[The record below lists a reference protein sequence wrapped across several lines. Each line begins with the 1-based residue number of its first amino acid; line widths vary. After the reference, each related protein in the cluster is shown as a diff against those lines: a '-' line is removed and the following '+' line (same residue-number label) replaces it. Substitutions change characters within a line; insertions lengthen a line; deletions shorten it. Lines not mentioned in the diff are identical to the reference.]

1 MLTAALWE
9 ITRRRSS
16 AWALWVGSWII
27 TFGLVIGLP
36 ARCLILIKLSGE
48 PEMITIGSLQKYL
61 HERIPISKAMGV
73 EVLEAT
79 LNGVK
84 LAAPLS
90 PNINHRETVF
100 GGSASAVAI
109 LSAWSLLYLRLK
121 NENINCRI
129 VIQRNTI
136 TYEHPITD
144 MFSASSV
151 VCDPSVWLKFIIT
164 LKRKNRARVKI
175 NSILHCNDR
184 KVGEFGGDFVAIA
197 SQTA

>member
-1 MLTAALWE
+1 MATAL
-9 ITRRRSS
+9 
-16 AWALWVGSWII
+16 
-27 TFGLVIGLP
+27 F
-36 ARCLILIKLSGE
+36 
-48 PEMITIGSLQKYL
+48 LQKYL
-61 HERIPISKAMGV
+61 YDRIPISSAMGV

-79 LNGVK
+79 VHGVK

-121 NENINCRI
+121 NENINSGI
-129 VIQRNTI
+129 VIQRSTM

-144 MFSASSV
+144 RFTASSV
-151 VCDPSVWLKFIIT
+151 VCDPSIWLKFIST

-175 NSILHCNDR
+175 NSILYCNER
-184 KVGEFGGDFVAIA
+184 KVGVFEGDFVAID

>member
-1 MLTAALWE
+1 MVKA
-9 ITRRRSS
+9 
-16 AWALWVGSWII
+16 
-27 TFGLVIGLP
+27 
-36 ARCLILIKLSGE
+36 
-48 PEMITIGSLQKYL
+48 GSLQRYL

-79 LNGVK
+79 VDGVK

-121 NENINCRI
+121 YENIDSRI
-129 VIQRNTI
+129 VIQKNTM
-136 TYEHPITD
+136 TYERPITD
-144 MFSASSV
+144 RFTASSIY
-151 VCDPSVWLKFIIT
+151 CDATVWLKFIAT

-175 NSILHCNDR
+175 CSVLHCNGR
-184 KVGEFGGDFVAIA
+184 KVGELEGDFVALDSI
-197 SQTA
+197 TA